1 MLRRDCLSLML
12 GGSLAALPLPS
23 RASGSR
29 ALRMV
34 LTTAPTSLDP
44 HYHDSFT
51 STQALLQIYSQLRVQ
66 DSTGAVVPGIAK
78 ECRPV
83 SDTVWELELRQ
94 GVRFHDGTPFEAE
107 DIAFSFERVANLANP
122 LSSFIANVR
131 DVKRVEVLSP
141 ERVRIELKSPDPL
154 YEYKLTQIC
163 MLSRRIHADA
173 TTRDF
178 TSGRFAIG
186 TGSYKLRSF
195 NVGTELVLDANPDFY
210 GGRPEWESVHIR
222 YVSEAGARIAA
233 LSTGEAD
240 LMDNVPV
247 QDIARLSSNPQ
258 LALFSSPG
266 LMMVYLAP
274 DTVRDQTPFIFDNNG
289 QPLPRNPLKDPRVR
303 RALSLSLNRE
313 AIVSRLLAGQGR
325 VPDQMV
331 GPTVRDRAP
340 GMTPLA
346 YDPDQAKRL
355 LAEAG
360 YPDGFRMTI
369 HGPAGQF
376 NNDDSLLQAYAQ
388 SFTRINIRTQVET
401 MPAATFATRSAS
413 NAFSLFHIFF
423 NGPFALV
430 TLRFLAMTPDRERGN
445 GSSNR
450 QAYSNPRID
459 TLMREALVTM
469 NLERRIA
476 LTSEA
481 MREWMT
487 DAGVIPV
494 FNATLNWAGRKDRVH
509 YEANPMARTSAF
521 MARPVG

>member
-1 MLRRDCLSLML
+1 MLRRNCLGLML
-12 GGSLAALPLPS
+12 GGSLVGMPLPS

-29 ALRMV
+29 TLRMV
-34 LTTAPTSLDP
+34 LTMAPTSLDP
-44 HYHDSFT
+44 HYHDAFT

-83 SDTVWELELRQ
+83 SDTVWELELRK

-107 DIAFSFERVANLANP
+107 DIGFSFERVANLPNP

-131 DVKRVEVLSP
+131 DVKKVEVLSP
-141 ERVRIELKSPDPL
+141 ERVRIELNSPDPL

-163 MLSRRIHADA
+163 MLSRRIHANA
-173 TTRDF
+173 ATRDF
-178 TSGRFAIG
+178 TSGHLAVG
-186 TGSYKLRSF
+186 TGPYKLRSF
-195 NVGTELVLDANPDFY
+195 SPGAELVLDANRDFY
-210 GGRPEWESVHIR
+210 ADKPEWESVSIR
-222 YVSEAGARIAA
+222 YVSEPGGRIAA

-247 QDIARLSSNPQ
+247 QEVGRLSGDPQ
-258 LALFSSPG
+258 LALFTSPG

-274 DTVRDQTPFIFDNNG
+274 DTVRDETPFVFDNNG
-289 QPLPRNPLKDPRVR
+289 QPLSRNPLKDPRVR
-303 RALSLSLNRE
+303 QALSLALNRE

-325 VPDQMV
+325 VPDQMA

-340 GMTPLA
+340 GMAQLA
-346 YDPDQAKRL
+346 YDPDRARRL

-360 YPDGFRMTI
+360 YPDGFRMTL
-369 HGPAGQF
+369 HGPGGMF
-376 NNDDSLLQAYAQ
+376 NNDAALLQAYAQ
-388 SFTRINIRTQVET
+388 SFARINVATQVET
-401 MPAATFATRSAS
+401 MPGAVFTSRAASRS
-413 NAFSLFHIFF
+413 FSMFHSFF

-450 QAYSNPRID
+450 QAYSNQRID
-459 TLMREALVTM
+459 TLMQKALVTM
-469 NLERRIA
+469 NLEQRIA

-481 MREWMT
+481 MRDWMT

-494 FNATLNWAGRKDRVH
+494 LNATLNWAGRRDRVRFD
-509 YEANPMARTSAF
+509 ANPMARTSAF
-521 MARPVG
+521 MAHPVS